1 MIQDMAGEPRREDI
15 MGDDRSASAP
25 ARTRYAVV
33 PFIRRGPRMVAEDIH
48 YLDTYEQ
55 AQVVARF
62 IAARRPGVLVLS
74 VAPMPGDDEPE
85 IAVLERIGSGLSGAG
100 AWLH

>member
-1 MIQDMAGEPRREDI
+1 MGEDGPA
-15 MGDDRSASAP
+15 ASP

-33 PFIRRGPRMVAEDIH
+33 PFIRRGPQMVVEDIH

-62 IAARRPGVLVLS
+62 VAARRPGVLVLS
-74 VAPMPGDDEPE
+74 VAATSGGDDPE